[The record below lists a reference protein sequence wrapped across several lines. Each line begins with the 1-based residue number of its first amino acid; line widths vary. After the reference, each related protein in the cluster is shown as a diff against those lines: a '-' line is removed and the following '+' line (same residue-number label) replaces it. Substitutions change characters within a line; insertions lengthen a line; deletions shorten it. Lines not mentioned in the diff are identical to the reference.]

1 MKKLILDSKKFNLMM
16 ERMENKYTLEETTI
30 KKRNLILEGFP
41 KGVVGDILSAI
52 GKNADEIESALKKV
66 NIKLGSNEGQ
76 NFLRGFNFFEDPLSN
91 ISEWRNVSM
100 GTFAGTLKKLS
111 KGLQYDDIL
120 KKLNSVSDV
129 AAEIEK
135 GGNPVKNLIQTID
148 NAGLGLEEV
157 ERIVEDTLEI
167 YPDMFKNSDIQPV
180 NGSKIFKEG
189 DSVSNFVRRSIIREN
204 GTFVDGVPV
213 RTQNRIMSEY
223 LKEGKGKPD
232 VDPKNPK
239 PDGEDVYVD
248 PDTGITFLGK
258 FGEKMKKIWGS
269 KWVQIPWKY
278 SGMPLWWK
286 VIGGKNLLKKSPYDQ
301 VLKSLGLRGAQVIRV
316 AIFGTTIPLPPA
328 LYYMLYDCI
337 VNGYFGNEDKVAQ
350 DLDKPIID
358 GKIQV
363 KDYEFSFWE
372 CVGGDPKYDAET
384 GKRVYGPAGNAQ
396 LAWPIATLFVPSIA
410 ESLATEYLSNP
421 VKKGIREGEKI
432 LNKELENIFKIDYN
446 DPKKSFKKLLKI
458 KCDSS
463 TIDPLKKQFLN
474 RLQDITKTDSQ
485 TWSKWLSHLPTD
497 YGDNFEKKLNLSQ
510 EETDKV
516 LEVFGSIEA
525 LGKFQKDL
533 KKEYKDYIPEGKSND
548 TLTIGDMVK
557 YKCQSI
563 RINAITKVV
572 ELLKGDKYWFP
583 KETQKIKNKNTELCD
598 NINFWIS
605 LSTPIGSDEWSNQ
618 ECMDMTNEV
627 TEIYNLINS
636 IPKYDEYNV
645 DNTMLDPSV
654 WKETC
659 KDLND
664 IMSDENTD
672 LLTWLCETGAET
684 GVADIEIE
692 VEEIEVKVYNYKWQK
707 YVDDNQVITT
717 SQGMIDAL
725 NNQAARKGK
734 YLISPNEEGSGLTE
748 DADGN
753 REYDLCNT
761 NVQKVW
767 INDYWC
773 KPKNLT
779 EIGKENGKTT
789 TDCVNDFKDYLK
801 EENIC

>member
-66 NIKLGSNEGQ
+66 NIKIGSNEGQ

-204 GTFVDGVPV
+204 GSFVDGVPD
-213 RTQNRIMSEY
+213 RTKNRIMAEV
-223 LKEGKGKPD
+223 LRERKGTPNIETKDGPKDGEEVLVGPDGKPIIVDGPGKGKKP
-232 VDPKNPK
+232 PKGWKKFLWNA
-239 PDGEDVYVD
+239 
-248 PDTGITFLGK
+248 TGI
-258 FGEKMKKIWGS
+258 
-269 KWVQIPWKY
+269 
-278 SGMPLWWK
+278 PLWWK
-286 VIGGKNLLKKSPYDQ
+286 AVSKGDFVSLKSADGWKGKVGGGLYNVLQFKWKLAKGLLIPFPPLLYGWLGNCIYKNYIADIDDIEIMKDGKTAKYEPTLLQCLGDWEVDTNGNTVNEIGFNFWQTFGVVNLIQYGAVPFVEDWASDKLLNYLSVAENKVNSALNNIFKGKTLPELLNIKCDTETIKTLEEYYLGELKKTDFGYWSMILDWVPGVESLTELQ
-301 VLKSLGLRGAQVIRV
+301 SKLGESETEKVLEL
-316 AIFGTTIPLPPA
+316 FGTFENI
-328 LYYMLYDCI
+328 
-337 VNGYFGNEDKVAQ
+337 KKWQ
-350 DLDKPIID
+350 
-358 GKIQV
+358 
-363 KDYEFSFWE
+363 
-372 CVGGDPKYDAET
+372 
-384 GKRVYGPAGNAQ
+384 
-396 LAWPIATLFVPSIA
+396 
-410 ESLATEYLSNP
+410 ESTY
-421 VKKGIREGEKI
+421 
-432 LNKELENIFKIDYN
+432 KELEKYL
-446 DPKKSFKKLLKI
+446 P
-458 KCDSS
+458 DS
-463 TIDPLKKQFLN
+463 
-474 RLQDITKTDSQ
+474 
-485 TWSKWLSHLPTD
+485 
-497 YGDNFEKKLNLSQ
+497 EKKESYN
-510 EETDKV
+510 V
-516 LEVFGSIEA
+516 
-525 LGKFQKDL
+525 KDIM
-533 KKEYKDYIPEGKSND
+533 KA
-548 TLTIGDMVK
+548 
-557 YKCQSI
+557 KCENF
-563 RINAITKVV
+563 RINAIIIA
-572 ELLKGDKYWFP
+572 
-583 KETQKIKNKNTELCD
+583 IKNMNGKISEFPTKNSGPGKNTNGSLCE
-598 NINFWIS
+598 NLRFWEE
-605 LSTPIGSDEWSNQ
+605 LSTPIGGSQWDSET
-618 ECMDMTNEV
+618 C
-627 TEIYNLINS
+627 
-636 IPKYDEYNV
+636 V
-645 DNTMLDPSV
+645 DNTNEIRHINTLINETEGYSTYQSLTNKTLLDPEIWEQSCINLKKVHDGTPSV
-654 WKETC
+654 AEWICEQDSNKEFG
-659 KDLND
+659 D
-664 IMSDENTD
+664 NTV
-672 LLTWLCETGAET
+672 E
-684 GVADIEIE
+684 IELE
-692 VEEIEVKVYNYKWQK
+692 VEEIPMEVKVYNYKWQK
-707 YVDDNQVITT
+707 FIESNQVITT

-725 NNQAARKGK
+725 NNQAASKGK

-779 EIGKENGKTT
+779 SIGRESGKTT